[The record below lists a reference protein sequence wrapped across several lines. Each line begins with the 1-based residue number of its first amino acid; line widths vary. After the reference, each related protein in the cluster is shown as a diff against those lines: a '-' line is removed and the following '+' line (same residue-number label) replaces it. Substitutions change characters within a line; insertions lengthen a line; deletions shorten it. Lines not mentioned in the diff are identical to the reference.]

1 MPWLQ
6 IKLETPPQLS
16 EQYED
21 LLLEA
26 GACAVTL
33 EDAAD
38 QPLFEPELGTTP
50 LWDRTRIT
58 GLFDAETDMDWVV
71 TLLKQ
76 GHLQIDPEAA
86 MPAHKIELVEDKD
99 WEREWMENF
108 HPLQFGQRLWVCPS
122 WKPVPDPGAANL
134 MLDPGLA
141 FGTGTH
147 PTTAL
152 CLEWLEQQDLE
163 GKTLIDY
170 GCGSGI
176 LGIAALLL
184 GADKMI
190 GTDIDPQALQASRDN
205 AERNGIDSER
215 IELYYPEQLP
225 EHYRQQP
232 ADILVA
238 NILAGP
244 LVELADTLQSLVKP
258 GGLLAL
264 SGLLASQADELK
276 NAYSRWFELETA
288 VIREDWV
295 RLTGIRRG

>member
-6 IKLETPPQLS
+6 LKLETPPQLS

-21 LLLEA
+21 LLLET

-58 GLFDAETDMDWVV
+58 GLFDAETDMNWVIEQ
-71 TLLKQ
+71 LKQ
-76 GHLQIDPEAA
+76 GHQQIQPDQDFP
-86 MPAHKIELVEDKD
+86 PHKTELVEDKD
-99 WEREWMENF
+99 WERAWMDNF
-108 HPLQFGQRLWVCPS
+108 QPMQFGQRLWVCPS
-122 WKPVPDPGAANL
+122 WKPVPDPDAANL

-152 CLEWLEQQDLE
+152 CLEWLEGQALD
-163 GKTLIDY
+163 GTTLIDY

-205 AERNGIDSER
+205 AERNGIDSQR
-215 IELYYPEQLP
+215 IELYYPDKLP
-225 EHYRQQP
+225 QQYQQQP
-232 ADILVA
+232 ADLLVA

-244 LVELADTLQSLVKP
+244 LVELAPTIQALVKP
-258 GGLLAL
+258 GGRLAL
-264 SGLLASQADELK
+264 SGLLASQTDGLIE
-276 NAYSRWFELETA
+276 AYRPWFELETP
-288 VIREDWV
+288 VVREDWV
-295 RLTGIRRG
+295 RLTGVRR